1 MTECARKRL
10 WLQDGRSEGDPSLD
24 PGWPLSTIRP
34 SDGVCVDVIRAAM
47 VEQGGEGEG
56 ERWETK
62 QTPQSLGN
70 KRFSLSLC
78 WV

>member
-1 MTECARKRL
+1 
-10 WLQDGRSEGDPSLD
+10 
-24 PGWPLSTIRP
+24 
-34 SDGVCVDVIRAAM
+34 VDVIRAAM